1 MTTQIIGGITV
12 LYPDSG
18 KILTNINDNGVK
30 SKEIWL
36 GNIDNASNYTEVD
49 DVVVEIEPSEVEK
62 IQLQITENKKELNNT
77 QLCIAELS
85 EIILT

>member
-18 KILTNINDNGVK
+18 KILTNINDNGIK

-36 GNIDNASNYTEVD
+36 GNIDNASNYKEVD
-49 DVVVEIEPSEVEK
+49 DADIKSEY
-62 IQLQITENKKELNNT
+62 
-77 QLCIAELS
+77 
-85 EIILT
+85 

>member
-36 GNIDNASNYTEVD
+36 GNVDNISNYKEVD
-49 DVVVEIEPSEVEK
+49 DVVEVEPNEVEK
-62 IQLQITENKKELNNT
+62 LQAQITDNKENLNNT

-85 EIILT
+85 EIVLN